1 MYKIIENAGALDER
15 ITITREALTPDE
27 IGGAVPSWSHVAT
40 VWAKVAPLS
49 GRERD
54 MANQTESPRNY
65 RFTVRRSAQSAAFT
79 TKDRLTWRGK
89 VMNIR
94 FIADAGPRGEYMT
107 IDAEDGVAA

>member
-1 MYKIIENAGALDER
+1 MIGELNER
-15 ITITREALTPDE
+15 ITIQRETLSDDGQGGTTRSLATL
-27 IGGAVPSWSHVAT
+27 VT

-65 RFTVRRSAQSAAFT
+65 RFTVRRTSDTAGILA
-79 TKDRLTWRGK
+79 KDLILWRGK
-89 VMNIR
+89 TMNIR
-94 FIADAGPRGEYMT
+94 FIALNTTHELYLQ

>member
-1 MYKIIENAGALDER
+1 MRAGELNERLTFERETQASDGQGGVTVTRAALF
-15 ITITREALTPDE
+15 
-27 IGGAVPSWSHVAT
+27 T

-65 RFTVRRSAQSAAFT
+65 RFTVRRNS
-79 TKDRLTWRGK
+79 LTAGILASDVIKWRGK
-89 VMNIR
+89 AFNIR
-94 FIADAGPRGEYMT
+94 FIADAGAMPLFME